1 MTPVHPGVDEEMLR
15 EYVARPYSRIL
26 VPDSAGRYFAEV
38 LEFPGCFSEGDTPGQ
53 AMDNLNEAMA
63 AWIEAA
69 LDSGQAIPEPIAT
82 AGYSGR
88 VLLRLPKSLH
98 REAARR
104 AEMDGVSLNQY
115 LVAAIAAR
123 AGADDLADR
132 VAARL
137 VTRLQFMVMAQF
149 GFGVAA
155 NEPVGLQLRII
166 PTADRLEE
174 ASSGFHT
181 VFPQIVRREPQNA

>member
-1 MTPVHPGVDEEMLR
+1 MTNEEMLR

-26 VPDSAGRYFAEV
+26 VPDSSGRYFAEV
-38 LEFPGCFSEGDTPGQ
+38 LEFPGCFSEGHTPGQ

-69 LDSGQAIPEPIAT
+69 LESGQSIPDPVAT

-115 LVAAIAAR
+115 LVTAIAAR
-123 AGADDLADR
+123 AGADDVAER
-132 VAARL
+132 VADKLTSRFRL
-137 VTRLQFMVMAQF
+137 VAQMQMGMAVTTFSQPEPKTISPI
-149 GFGVAA
+149 GKLAEGDTTQYQYVGRGVA
-155 NEPVGLQLRII
+155 
-166 PTADRLEE
+166 
-174 ASSGFHT
+174 
-181 VFPQIVRREPQNA
+181 RRESHA

>member
-1 MTPVHPGVDEEMLR
+1 MTDDAEIA
-15 EYVARPYSRIL
+15 EYVARSYSRVL
-26 VPDSAGRYFAEV
+26 VPDSSGRYFAEV
-38 LEFPGCFSEGDTPGQ
+38 LEFPGCFSEGNTPGEAMENLNQ
-53 AMDNLNEAMA
+53 AME

-69 LDSGQAIPEPIAT
+69 LDTGQAIPDPIAT

-132 VAARL
+132 VADRLAR
-137 VTRLQFMVMAQF
+137 R
-149 GFGVAA
+149 
-155 NEPVGLQLRII
+155 LRIVGYMGMSVSTSSQPEPKTI
-166 PTADRLEE
+166 APMGQLEE
-174 ASSGFHT
+174 GDTAQYQYVGSRLM
-181 VFPQIVRREPQNA
+181 RREKSHA

>member
-1 MTPVHPGVDEEMLR
+1 MTAGEMIR

-26 VPDSAGRYFAEV
+26 VPDSAGRYFAEI
-38 LEFPGCFSEGDTPGQ
+38 LELPGCFSEGDTPDQ
-53 AMDNLNEAMA
+53 AMDNLNEAME

-69 LDSGQAIPEPIAT
+69 LDSGQAIPEPVAT

-137 VTRLQFMVMAQF
+137 VLRVQFVAR
-149 GFGVAA
+149 FGVAA
-155 NEPVGLQLRII
+155 NESLEPQPRII
-166 PTADRLEE
+166 STVKLEE
-174 ASSGFHT
+174 ASSAFRT
-181 VFPQIVRREPQNA
+181 VFSPIVRRELQNA

>member
-1 MTPVHPGVDEEMLR
+1 MIR

-26 VPDSAGRYFAEV
+26 VPDSSGGYFAEV

-53 AMDNLNEAMA
+53 AMDNLNEAME

-69 LDSGQAIPEPIAT
+69 LDSGQAIPEPIGT

-88 VLLRLPKSLH
+88 VLLRFPKSLH

-123 AGADDLADR
+123 AGADELADR
-132 VAARL
+132 IADKLTPRFRL
-137 VTRLQFMVMAQF
+137 VTQMQMGMAVTTFSQPEPKTISAIGKLGEGDTAQYQYVGRGSQEGITCLRRL
-149 GFGVAA
+149 
-155 NEPVGLQLRII
+155 R
-166 PTADRLEE
+166 
-174 ASSGFHT
+174 
-181 VFPQIVRREPQNA
+181 

>member
-1 MTPVHPGVDEEMLR
+1 MTDDAEIA
-15 EYVARPYSRIL
+15 EYVARPYSRVL
-26 VPDSAGRYFAEV
+26 VPDSSGRYFAEV
-38 LEFPGCFSEGDTPGQ
+38 LEFPGCFSEGNTPGEAMENLNQ
-53 AMDNLNEAMA
+53 AME

-69 LDSGQAIPEPIAT
+69 LDTGQTIPDPIAT

-115 LVAAIAAR
+115 LVAAVAA
-123 AGADDLADR
+123 AVGADDLADR

-137 VTRLQFMVMAQF
+137 VLRVQFVAR
-149 GFGVAA
+149 FGVAA
-155 NEPVGLQLRII
+155 NESLEPQPRII
-166 PTADRLEE
+166 STAKLEE
-174 ASSGFHT
+174 ASSAFRT
-181 VFPQIVRREPQNA
+181 VFSPIAKRELQNA

>member
-1 MTPVHPGVDEEMLR
+1 MTDEGMIR
-15 EYVARPYSRIL
+15 EYVAQPYSRIL
-26 VPDSAGRYFAEV
+26 VPDGSGRYFAEV

-53 AMDNLNEAMA
+53 AMDNLNEAME

-69 LDSGQAIPEPIAT
+69 LDSDQRIPEPIAT

-132 VAARL
+132 VADKLASR
-137 VTRLQFMVMAQF
+137 
-149 GFGVAA
+149 
-155 NEPVGLQLRII
+155 LRIVGQMHMGMVVSTSSRPEPKTI
-166 PTADRLEE
+166 EPICQLGEGDTAQYQYVGREL
-174 ASSGFHT
+174 A
-181 VFPQIVRREPQNA
+181 RRVSHA

>member
-1 MTPVHPGVDEEMLR
+1 MTDEEMIR

-26 VPDSAGRYFAEV
+26 VPDSSGRYFAEV

-53 AMDNLNEAMA
+53 AMDNLNEAME

-69 LDSGQAIPEPIAT
+69 LDSGQGIPEPIAT

-115 LVAAIAAR
+115 LVTAIAAR

-132 VAARL
+132 IAARL
-137 VTRLQFMVMAQF
+137 VPRLQFVAQF
-149 GFGVAA
+149 GLGVAA
-155 NEPVGLQLRII
+155 NESLEPQPRII
-166 PTADRLEE
+166 PTAELEE
-174 ASSGFHT
+174 ASSAFRT
-181 VFPQIVRREPQNA
+181 VFSPIARRELQNA

>member
-1 MTPVHPGVDEEMLR
+1 MTHEEMLR
-15 EYVARPYSRIL
+15 EYAARPYSRIL

-53 AMDNLNEAMA
+53 AMDNLNEAME

-69 LDSGQAIPEPIAT
+69 LESGQSIPDPVAT

-123 AGADDLADR
+123 AGADELADR
-132 VAARL
+132 IAARL
-137 VTRLQFMVMAQF
+137 VTRLQFIVMAQF

-155 NEPVGLQLRII
+155 NEPLEQKPRII
-166 PTADRLEE
+166 PTAELEE
-174 ASSGFHT
+174 ASSAFRT
-181 VFPQIVRREPQNA
+181 VFSPIARREFQNA